1 VSDGHD
7 SACVRSDEIRDRLR
21 AEKEEAAPSQP
32 VRRALP
38 DDNGALLVV
47 EGLRKS
53 YRSVSLIGK
62 AQTTEALRGVSFRI
76 GSGEALGLVGE
87 SGSGKTSIA
96 RCILGLTSAS
106 AGTVRVADVDVSD
119 YRGLGRADLARVRR
133 IVQIVFQDPF
143 ASLNPRLSVGTTLA
157 EAVGARGRGVDVR
170 AEVMDLLK
178 LVGLPERYATRRPR
192 QLSGGERQRV
202 AIARAVAV
210 RPQLLICD
218 EPVASLDV
226 SVQAQVL
233 EVLRDVRRRR
243 GTSMLFI
250 THDLAVVRQMTE
262 RVIVLNDGE
271 IVEEGDTDAVLDAP
285 SHPYTRRLLDS
296 LIA

>member
-1 VSDGHD
+1 M
-7 SACVRSDEIRDRLR
+7 
-21 AEKEEAAPSQP
+21 
-32 VRRALP
+32 
-38 DDNGALLVV
+38 
-47 EGLRKS
+47 
-53 YRSVSLIGK
+53 
-62 AQTTEALRGVSFRI
+62 
-76 GSGEALGLVGE
+76 
-87 SGSGKTSIA
+87 
-96 RCILGLTSAS
+96 
-106 AGTVRVADVDVSD
+106 VRVADVDVSD

-133 IVQIVFQDPF
+133 MVQIVFQDPF

>member
-1 VSDGHD
+1 
-7 SACVRSDEIRDRLR
+7 
-21 AEKEEAAPSQP
+21 
-32 VRRALP
+32 
-38 DDNGALLVV
+38 
-47 EGLRKS
+47 
-53 YRSVSLIGK
+53 
-62 AQTTEALRGVSFRI
+62 
-76 GSGEALGLVGE
+76 
-87 SGSGKTSIA
+87 
-96 RCILGLTSAS
+96 
-106 AGTVRVADVDVSD
+106 VRVADVDVSD